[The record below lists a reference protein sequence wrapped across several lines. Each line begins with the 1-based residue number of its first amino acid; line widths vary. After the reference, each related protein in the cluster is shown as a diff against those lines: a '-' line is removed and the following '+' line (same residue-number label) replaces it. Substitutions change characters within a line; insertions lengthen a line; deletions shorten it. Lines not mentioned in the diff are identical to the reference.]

1 MGTALEVGLL
11 TAPLALVREPLRL
24 TLRACEFGLSSAAE
38 ATRAGLELLDPNR
51 GAPPPDFAQHRAP
64 GDREPGDN
72 GRPPDVEVAPDV
84 EPGGS
89 AEPEVVLPETGYLA
103 PEPGEVGP
111 QPDVLDVEATPTAS
125 APEAGADAP
134 PAVPD
139 ELIPDHVDEEPV
151 LVAEAAEEGAEEG
164 AGAEL
169 HVEPP
174 WEGYDRMTAADIRDR
189 LAAAT
194 ATEAAAVE
202 LYESSRKNRRSVLE
216 AAERAVRG

>member
-1 MGTALEVGLL
+1 MGTALDVGLL
-11 TAPLALVREPLRL
+11 TAPLALAREPLRL
-24 TLRACEFGLSSAAE
+24 TLRVWAFGLSSAGE
-38 ATRAGLELLDPNR
+38 AVRIGLELLDPNR
-51 GAPPPDFAQHRAP
+51 GVPPPDSAEQRAP
-64 GDREPGDN
+64 GHPDYPDD
-72 GRPPDVEVAPDV
+72 GRPKDGEV
-84 EPGGS
+84 EPATP
-89 AEPEVVLPETGYLA
+89 AEPEVVVPETGYLA

-111 QPDVLDVEATPTAS
+111 EPDVLDVDAGTSAGAS
-125 APEAGADAP
+125 PPAADAP

-164 AGAEL
+164 AGAEF

-174 WEGYDRMTAADIRDR
+174 WDGYDQMTAARIRDR

-202 LYESSRKNRRSVLE
+202 LYESSRKNRRSVLD
-216 AAERAVRG
+216 AAERALRG